1 MELEVLK
8 MAEIKKAKVKQSNI
22 TQAVDLLQDLPK
34 KVKEE
39 HSLREAVKAM
49 YPTIRGVLKKGYS
62 YSEVATMLKKA
73 EITIS
78 GATLR
83 QYVQEIVKQH
93 KKSSQ
98 IVQKDE
104 RSSSSEVVQSQTI
117 DSDEVSPEREV
128 VSVVDVVV
136 DRAEVETDTEIETDV
151 TETTSDLK
159 EDAQQ
164 NVINPHVATNTKSR
178 KLRQSGQPG
187 QSTIEN
193 EFNK

>member
-1 MELEVLK
+1 

-98 IVQKDE
+98 TTQKDAPSKSTE
-104 RSSSSEVVQSQTI
+104 IVQSQAI
-117 DSDEVSPEREV
+117 DSNEVSPDREV
-128 VSVVDVVV
+128 VAVVDVVV
-136 DRAEVETDTEIETDV
+136 DRAEVETDAEIETDV
-151 TETTSDLK
+151 TEATSDLK

-164 NVINPHVATNTKSR
+164 NVTNPNVAANTKSR
-178 KLRQSGQPG
+178 KLPQSGQPG
-187 QSTIEN
+187 QSNIEN